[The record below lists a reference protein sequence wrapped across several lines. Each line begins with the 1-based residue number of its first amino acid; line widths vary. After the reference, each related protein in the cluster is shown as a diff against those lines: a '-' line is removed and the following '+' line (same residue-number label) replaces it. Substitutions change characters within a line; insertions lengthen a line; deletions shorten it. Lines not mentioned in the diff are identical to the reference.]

1 MKIKGLK
8 RGNCIELLEET
19 YLADGTQFSVENP
32 NPLPIQ
38 SHNGN
43 NYNY

>member
-32 NPLPIQ
+32 NYPPDTIAQWKQL
-38 SHNGN
+38 
-43 NYNY
+43 

>member
-8 RGNCIELLEET
+8 RGNCIELLEYT

-32 NPLPIQ
+32 NSPPDPIAQ
-38 SHNGN
+38 WKQL
-43 NYNY
+43 